1 VARLSDLDGILEMYI
16 LFLRTEPPS
25 TAIQWELEENRP
37 GLRALVKNFLS
48 DSSSICVKAV
58 HKPTNKV
65 RRETLEVA
73 LEFPASVYE
82 DI

>member
-1 VARLSDLDGILEMYI
+1 MYI

-37 GLRALVKNFLS
+37 GLRALVRDFLS

-65 RRETLEVA
+65 RRDIVEMLGDA
-73 LEFPASVYE
+73 LHLSVRCILNY
-82 DI
+82 DFY